1 MRHHLWDKLRGL
13 GTRKTEAMLMM
24 KYVILTTLCSASL
37 MINKQDQEPDN
48 PGTRIEPNTT
58 GKNKKKKNQ

>member
-37 MINKQDQEPDN
+37 MINKQDQEI
-48 PGTRIEPNTT
+48 RAA
-58 GKNKKKKNQ
+58 KS